1 MKKCS
6 EVKTQNGQYSLTIEF
21 TTSDTSKTIWFNNI
35 KNALLVKEIIEQDEK
50 KDPIVNKNRN
60 SEEMEQII
68 QMAIAIRRA
77 SSFGFELC
85 GAIANDL
92 FDDGYRS
99 EKNVVVAIFKELEKR
114 RLVTKVIHDGA
125 VVYDFSS
132 QYADM
137 IEKYGV
143 TDLVYEEYSLG
154 GNSVKKK
161 RWKK

>member
-6 EVKTQNGQYSLTIEF
+6 EVKAENGQYSLTIEY

-50 KDPIVNKNRN
+50 KESIVTKNNN
-60 SEEMEQII
+60 SEEMKQII

-77 SSFGFELC
+77 SSLGFELC

-92 FDDGYRS
+92 FNEGYRS
-99 EKNVVVAIFKELEKR
+99 EKNVVVAIFKELKNR
-114 RLVTKVIHDGA
+114 RLVTKVIHEGA

-132 QYADM
+132 QYAEM

-143 TDLVYEEYSLG
+143 TDLVYDEYFVG
-154 GNSVKKK
+154 GSSVKKK